1 MTFPMAAPVPVTKE
15 VSQMFATALDE
26 RGIEYAPK
34 ESVARLDA
42 RRRNAHLASGGSL
55 PYDLFIGIPV
65 HRAPEVVRH
74 SGLAVD
80 GWVPVDQTNLST
92 RFPGV
97 YALGD
102 VTKGARTVAK
112 AGIFAESA
120 ARVVAA
126 DIAARLKGSDPPP
139 PYEGDGNC
147 YVEFG
152 DGMVGK
158 VEVNFLAGPAPAGRI
173 VVPSRDLAAEKEAF
187 GVTRRQRWFGLDSG
201 RTLDTASASVG
212 PANSTSR
219 RW

>member
-1 MTFPMAAPVPVTKE
+1 
-15 VSQMFATALDE
+15 
-26 RGIEYAPK
+26 
-34 ESVARLDA
+34 
-42 RRRNAHLASGGSL
+42 
-55 PYDLFIGIPV
+55 
-65 HRAPEVVRH
+65 
-74 SGLAVD
+74 
-80 GWVPVDQTNLST
+80 
-92 RFPGV
+92 V

-158 VEVNFLAGPAPAGRI
+158 VEVNFLAGPEPAGRI
-173 VVPSRDLAAEKEAF
+173 VVPSPDLAAEKEAF
-187 GVTRRQRWFGLDSG
+187 GTARLQRWFGLDTS
-201 RTLDTASASVG
+201 RTLDAHHAFPDTEML
-212 PANSTSR
+212 PAAGTR
-219 RW
+219 AATT

>member
-1 MTFPMAAPVPVTKE
+1 V
-15 VSQMFATALDE
+15 
-26 RGIEYAPK
+26 
-34 ESVARLDA
+34 
-42 RRRNAHLASGGSL
+42 

-65 HRAPEVVRH
+65 HRAPEVVRR

-126 DIAARLKGSDPPP
+126 DIAARLKGSALPP

-158 VEVNFLAGPAPAGRI
+158 VEVNFLGGPAPAGRI
-173 VVPSRDLAAEKEAF
+173 VVPSRELAAEKEAF
-187 GVTRRQRWFGLDSG
+187 GVTRRQRWFGLDTV
-201 RTLDTASASVG
+201 RTLDTHGASVG
-212 PANSTSR
+212 CA
-219 RW
+219 